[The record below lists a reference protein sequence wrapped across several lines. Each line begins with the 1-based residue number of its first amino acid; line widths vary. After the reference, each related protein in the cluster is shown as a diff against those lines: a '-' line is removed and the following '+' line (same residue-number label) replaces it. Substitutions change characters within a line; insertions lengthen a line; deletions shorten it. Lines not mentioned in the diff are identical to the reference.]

1 MNRIEIQGITVHIL
15 FTLASKPSI
24 NYVVSILALCIFSL
38 FSLSILLLFILI
50 IAIAGTWILAA
61 IYVKHHET
69 SSWQYAFAGACGFQ
83 VIFQ

>member
-1 MNRIEIQGITVHIL
+1 M
-15 FTLASKPSI
+15 
-24 NYVVSILALCIFSL
+24 NYVVPKLALCNHSILSL

-69 SSWQYAFAGACGFQ
+69 SYWQYAFAGACGFQ
-83 VIFQ
+83 VIFL

>member
-1 MNRIEIQGITVHIL
+1 M
-15 FTLASKPSI
+15 
-24 NYVVSILALCIFSL
+24 NYVVPKLALCNHSILSL

-69 SSWQYAFAGACGFQ
+69 SYWQYAFAGACGFQ
-83 VIFQ
+83 VILL